1 MMIDKIYNFNRNLI
15 VDGKLSA
22 GKTTNV
28 MFPLVEK
35 MIDNSESLFILDSK
49 EEYLNKYYNT
59 LKSNDYNVIII
70 NLRNMDKSEGWN
82 PLEYPYQLY
91 KCGDKDG
98 AIEHIE
104 RLAKTIYYKSFNEDP
119 FWSMTAG
126 DLFKGLVLS
135 LFEDGKENEINLT
148 SINSMLDK
156 GMNKFGAKD
165 YLTEYFNDKN
175 PDSKAYTFAS
185 TTVLAPNDTKGG
197 ILSVAKQRLRLFIGR
212 EKLNVLTNKTTFD
225 FNNVLEKKT
234 AIFFIVKDEETSLS
248 RYATMFINQLYTILV
263 SKKLTNKFN
272 FILDNFDLIKECDNL
287 IDMLSSCISRKMKV
301 CICTRDLE
309 ALLEKTDKYLLKLS
323 DVLKVDA
330 SGIKL
335 ISDNGYETIKDNIDE
350 VDVPTYFSEYPKLEE
365 SKVNIFDLQR
375 FVINN
380 NIKKFNLDLDTND
393 FISTE
398 DLIKSID
405 KKIAELDAENK

>member
-28 MFPLVEK
+28 MFPLLEK

-91 KCGDKDG
+91 KCGDKDE

-197 ILSVAKQRLRLFIGR
+197 ILSVAKQRLRIFIGR

-263 SKKLTNKFN
+263 SKRLTNKFN

-350 VDVPTYFSEYPKLEE
+350 VEVPTYFSEYPKLEE

>member
-35 MIDNSESLFILDSK
+35 MIDNSESLFVLDSK

-59 LKSNDYNVIII
+59 LKANGYNVIII

-91 KCGDKDG
+91 KCGDKVG

-263 SKKLTNKFN
+263 SKRLTNKFN

-301 CICTRDLE
+301 CICTRDLD

-350 VDVPTYFSEYPKLEE
+350 VEVPTYFSEYPKLEE

>member
-28 MFPLVEK
+28 MFPLVKK
-35 MIDNSESLFILDSK
+35 MINNSESLFILDSK

-59 LKSNDYNVIII
+59 LKSNGYNVIII
-70 NLRNMDKSEGWN
+70 NLRNMDKSDGWN

-104 RLAKTIYYKSFNEDP
+104 RLAKTIYYKYYNEDP

-165 YLTEYFNDKN
+165 YLTEYFKDKN
-175 PDSKAYTFAS
+175 LDSKAYTFAS

-225 FNNVLEKKT
+225 FNNILAKKT
-234 AIFFIVKDEETSLS
+234 ALFFIVKDEETSLS
-248 RYATMFINQLYTILV
+248 RYATMFINQLYAILV
-263 SKKLTNKFN
+263 SKRLINKFN
-272 FILDNFDLIKECDNL
+272 FILDNFDLIKECDDL

-301 CICTRDLE
+301 CICTRDLD

-323 DVLKVDA
+323 DVIKVDD

>member
-1 MMIDKIYNFNRNLI
+1 MMIDKIYNLNRNLI

-49 EEYLNKYYNT
+49 EEYLNKYYNE
-59 LKSNDYNVIII
+59 LKSKKYNVIII
-70 NLRNMDKSEGWN
+70 NLRVMDESEGWN

-91 KCGDKDG
+91 KNGDKDG
-98 AIEHIE
+98 AINHIE
-104 RLAKTIYYKSFNEDP
+104 RLANTIYYNSLNEDS

-135 LFEDGKENEINLT
+135 LFEDGENDEINL
-148 SINSMLDK
+148 SSVNSMLEK

-165 YLTEYFNDKN
+165 YLTEYFKN
-175 PDSKAYTFAS
+175 KDPESKAFTFAS
-185 TTVLAPNDTKGG
+185 ATVFAPNETKGG

-212 EKLNVLTNKTTFD
+212 EKLNMLTNKTTFEID
-225 FNNVLEKKT
+225 AIDSKKT
-234 AIFFIVKDEETSLS
+234 AIFFIAKDEETSLS
-248 RYATMFINQLYTILV
+248 GYATMFIEQLYTILV

-272 FILDNFDLIKECDNL
+272 FILDNFDSIKKCDNL

-301 CICTRDLE
+301 CICTRNLE
-309 ALLEKTDKYLLKLS
+309 DLLEKTDNYLLKLS
-323 DVLKVDA
+323 DAIEVDDDGVKFL
-330 SGIKL
+330 SK
-335 ISDNGYETIKDNIDE
+335 NGYETIKEGIDKI
-350 VDVPTYFSEYPKLEE
+350 DIPSSSINYPKLEK
-365 SKVNIFDLQR
+365 SNVKVFDLQR

-380 NIKKFNLDLDTND
+380 NIKKFDLDLNIND

-405 KKIAELDAENK
+405 KKIAELDSKN

>member
-1 MMIDKIYNFNRNLI
+1 MMIDKIYNLNRDLI

-35 MIDNSESLFILDSK
+35 MINNSESLFILDSK

-59 LKSNDYNVIII
+59 LKTYGYNVIII
-70 NLRNMDKSEGWN
+70 NLRDMDKSEGWN

-91 KCGDKDG
+91 KAGDKDG
-98 AIEHIE
+98 AIDHIE
-104 RLAKTIYYKSFNEDP
+104 RLAKTIYYNSFNEDP

-135 LFEDGKENEINLT
+135 LFEDGKENEINLS

-212 EKLNVLTNKTTFD
+212 EKLNMLTNKTTFD
-225 FNNVLEKKT
+225 FNNVLAEKT

-248 RYATMFINQLYTILV
+248 RYATMFIEQLYTILV

-272 FILDNFDLIKECDNL
+272 FILDNFDLIRSYDNL

-309 ALLEKTDKYLLKLS
+309 YLLEKNDKYLLKLS
-323 DVLKVDA
+323 DVIKVDA
-330 SGIKL
+330 SGVKL
-335 ISDNGYETIKDNIDE
+335 LCDDGYETIKDSIDE
-350 VDVPTYFSEYPKLEE
+350 VEVPTYFSEYPKLEE
-365 SKVNIFDLQR
+365 SKVKIFDLQR

-380 NIKKFNLDLDTND
+380 NIKKFDLDLDMND

-405 KKIAELDAENK
+405 KKIAELDSENK

>member
-28 MFPLVEK
+28 MFPLVKK
-35 MIDNSESLFILDSK
+35 MINNSESLFILDSK

-91 KCGDKDG
+91 KCGDKDE

-263 SKKLTNKFN
+263 SKRLTNKFN

-350 VDVPTYFSEYPKLEE
+350 VEVPTYFSEYPKLEE

>member
-28 MFPLVEK
+28 MFPLVKK
-35 MIDNSESLFILDSK
+35 MINNSESLFILDSK

-91 KCGDKDG
+91 KCGDKDE

-301 CICTRDLE
+301 CICTRDLD

-350 VDVPTYFSEYPKLEE
+350 VEVPTYFSEYPKLEE

>member
-1 MMIDKIYNFNRNLI
+1 MMIDKMYNLNRNLI

-28 MFPLVEK
+28 MFPLVEE
-35 MIDNSESLFILDSK
+35 MINNSESLFILDSK

-59 LKSNDYNVIII
+59 LKANGYNVVII
-70 NLRNMDKSEGWN
+70 NLRDMDKSEGWN

-91 KCGDKDG
+91 KAGDKDG
-98 AIEHIE
+98 AIDHIE
-104 RLAKTIYYKSFNEDP
+104 RLAKTIYYNSFNEDP

-135 LFEDGKENEINLT
+135 LFEDGKENEINLS
-148 SINSMLDK
+148 SINSMLEK

-212 EKLNVLTNKTTFD
+212 EKLNMLTNKTTFD
-225 FNNVLEKKT
+225 FNNVLTEKT

-248 RYATMFINQLYTILV
+248 RYATMFIEQLYTILV

-272 FILDNFDLIKECDNL
+272 FILDNFDLIRSYDNL

-309 ALLEKTDKYLLKLS
+309 YLLEKNDKYLLKLS
-323 DVLKVDA
+323 DVIKVDA
-330 SGIKL
+330 SGVKL
-335 ISDNGYETIKDNIDE
+335 LCDDGYETIKDSIDE
-350 VDVPTYFSEYPKLEE
+350 VEVPTYFSEYPKLEE
-365 SKVNIFDLQR
+365 SKVKIFDLQR

-380 NIKKFNLDLDTND
+380 NIKKFDLDLDMND

-405 KKIAELDAENK
+405 KKIAELDSENK